1 MEIIMQAKDLM
12 SKNPE
17 ILSPDMTLQ
26 EAAQKMKDQDFGFL
40 PIGENDRLIGAI
52 TDRDIVIRGVAA
64 GKDPNKTQVRD
75 LMTDEIHY
83 CFENDSIEK
92 IAEMMG
98 QLQIRRVAV
107 LNDNK
112 RITGIISLGDVAT
125 KSQDNNL
132 SGKVT
137 TAVSC

>member
-1 MEIIMQAKDLM
+1 
-12 SKNPE
+12 
-17 ILSPDMTLQ
+17 MTLQ
-26 EAAQKMKDQDFGFL
+26 EAAEKMRTQDFGFL

-52 TDRDIVIRGVAA
+52 TDRDIVIRGVAT
-64 GKDPNKTQVRD
+64 GKDPNKTAVRD
-75 LMTDEIHY
+75 IMSDEIHY

-92 IAEMMG
+92 IADMMSK
-98 QLQIRRVAV
+98 LQIRRVAV
-107 LNDNK
+107 LNENK

-125 KSQDNNL
+125 KSQNNNL

>member
-1 MEIIMQAKDLM
+1 MEVIMQAKDLM

-17 ILSPDMTLQ
+17 ILSPEMTLK
-26 EAAQKMKDQDFGFL
+26 EAAEKMKKQDFGFL

-64 GKDPNKTQVRD
+64 GKDPNKTIVRD
-75 LMTDEIHY
+75 IMTDKIHY
-83 CFENDSIEK
+83 CFENDSMEK
-92 IAEMMG
+92 IAEMMSK
-98 QLQIRRVAV
+98 LQIRRVAV
-107 LNDNK
+107 LNDSK

-125 KSQDNNL
+125 KSKDTSL